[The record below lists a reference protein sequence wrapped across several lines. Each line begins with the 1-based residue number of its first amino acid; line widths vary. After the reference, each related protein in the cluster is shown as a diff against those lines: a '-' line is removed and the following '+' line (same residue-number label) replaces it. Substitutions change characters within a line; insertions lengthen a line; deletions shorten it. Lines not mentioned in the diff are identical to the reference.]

1 MSKSAAPV
9 LGSVAAMLALA
20 GTLAVVQLSQS
31 PQAAPQRQ
39 VELVQPAAQT
49 VTVTPSPTTTA
60 TPTATAVA
68 PKPAPVKQAPK
79 VESSPKATTNAAPV
93 QQEAVVPK
101 SEPAPETTTS
111 EATPAPTAPKVK
123 WGSGGRPTDDVN
135 VTPPTDE
142 APKAK

>member
-1 MSKSAAPV
+1 MSAKSAAPV

-31 PQAAPQRQ
+31 PQPAPTRQ

-60 TPTATAVA
+60 APTATAVA

-79 VESSPKATTNAAPV
+79 VESSPKATTDAAPV

-101 SEPAPETTTS
+101 SEPAQT
-111 EATPAPTAPKVK
+111 TPAPVETGSEAAARGNIIKPPPGTLAPNSTN
-123 WGSGGRPTDDVN
+123 G
-135 VTPPTDE
+135 TPE
-142 APKAK
+142 PK